1 MWSSLL
7 EIRVSLPSDGG
18 AATRSGTRLS
28 RETDVILTSEH
39 ALLLFWHDPS
49 DHYVRAARTLLQSS
63 NYFEIVWHFYFYRF
77 KNKDLIFRQT
87 ILMHSVHKLLLINV
101 LLITYFFK
109 GNLSFKMLKVRVC
122 IQDFRLKSFLISLLL
137 LVVWYHLELFQK
149 RSWSNLLDKLT
160 RWWIEQVKRIRAN
173 ILSSWR
179 QTDRFFVCLALPSG
193 AYLWLK
199 CFRKKQFSDQFA
211 QVIFI
216 ATFISQATLKN
227 ICFKYII

>member
-63 NYFEIVWHFYFYRF
+63 NYFEIVWHFDFYRF
-77 KNKDLIFRQT
+77 KNKDLTFRQT

-122 IQDFRLKSFLISLLL
+122 IQDFRLKCFLISLLF
-137 LVVWYHLELFQK
+137 LVQSDITWNCSRKGAGRTCWINSHDDEL
-149 RSWSNLLDKLT
+149 NKL
-160 RWWIEQVKRIRAN
+160 RGSEQIFYPHEG
-173 ILSSWR
+173 R
-179 QTDRFFVCLALPSG
+179 QTGFLSVWHSLVAHTCGWSVSEETSSQISL
-193 AYLWLK
+193 LK
-199 CFRKKQFSDQFA
+199 S
-211 QVIFI
+211 
-216 ATFISQATLKN
+216 SS
-227 ICFKYII
+227 